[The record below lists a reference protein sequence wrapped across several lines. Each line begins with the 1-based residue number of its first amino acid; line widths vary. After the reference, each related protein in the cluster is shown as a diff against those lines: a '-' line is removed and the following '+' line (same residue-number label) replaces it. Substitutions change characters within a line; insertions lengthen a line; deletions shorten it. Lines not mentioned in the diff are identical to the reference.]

1 MKEYSNDIDRI
12 LHDMYDG
19 ALIKEN
25 NLTMIPAL
33 GYEKEEQPDRIFSI
47 LNKVNTNHI
56 LRKRLM
62 ELSGV
67 GPDTLIDHLREHS
80 EDYFTENGRHFKEIH
95 RVIRA
100 VESKGERLEHLASG
114 HIKEIFEK
122 KFRHTPH
129 IRHETTG
136 SYRDMILGIDLSM
149 DFMDKEVTF
158 QVKPLLAVIY
168 GTDTDTLTT
177 KGQVKS
183 YRTHYMVFASE
194 KNGNVRMYRN
204 KPDKI
209 DRTLKTYVFKKQ
221 HYIG

>member
-1 MKEYSNDIDRI
+1 
-12 LHDMYDG
+12 
-19 ALIKEN
+19 
-25 NLTMIPAL
+25 
-33 GYEKEEQPDRIFSI
+33 
-47 LNKVNTNHI
+47 
-56 LRKRLM
+56 M

-67 GPDTLIDHLREHS
+67 GSDTLIDHLHEHS

-114 HIKEIFEK
+114 HIKELFEK
-122 KFRHTPH
+122 KFGHTPH

-149 DFMDKEVTF
+149 DFRDKEVSF
-158 QVKPLLAVIY
+158 QVKPLISVICQL
-168 GTDTDTLTT
+168 GMDTLVT

-183 YRTHYMVFASE
+183 YRVDYMVFTSE

-209 DRTLKTYVFKKQ
+209 DRTLKTYVFKNQ
-221 HYIG
+221 YYMG